1 MPTVYGTDIAAL
13 LDLPD
18 PEVTVSEDD
27 CAAYACARRWLTPD
41 GALQD
46 IGETEQYDSIDVT
59 EWLGDDIDLNDPTVL
74 NDIETQATQV
84 LLDEPYAK
92 GGATVVATFAG
103 GTLTLTGT
111 VTGAPG
117 PFALVVSNG
126 AAGVTASLL
135 LPGQVQTS

>member
-1 MPTVYGTDIAAL
+1 MAIVYGSDIAAL
-13 LDLPD
+13 TDLPD
-18 PEVTVSEDD
+18 PEVIVSEEA

-59 EWLGDDIDLNDPTVL
+59 EWLGDDIDLNDPTVI
-74 NDIETQATQV
+74 NDLEAQATQV

-92 GGATVVATFAG
+92 GGATVVATYAG
-103 GTLTLTGT
+103 GTLTLTGN
-111 VTGAPG
+111 VAGASG
-117 PFALVVSNG
+117 PFSLVVSNG